1 MGYKRTHVVI
11 AEELVSQIDRLVG
24 KRGRSR
30 FLSQAAEQELKR
42 LRILKA
48 LERAAGSWKDENHP
62 ELKGGAARWVAQL
75 RRRDE
80 QLRLKGTRR

>member
-48 LERAAGSWKDENHP
+48 LERAAGSWKEEDHP

-80 QLRLKGTRR
+80 QLRKKGDRR

>member
-48 LERAAGSWKDENHP
+48 LERAAGSWKAEDHP

-80 QLRLKGTRR
+80 QVRLKGRRR